1 MQTAPITAATNLHK
15 STHVPGDRSWLISAG
30 PFLNHVVQ
38 ILGNVQIFEMDA
50 FQSHRKTLT
59 YQRTCRQ
66 NSQLVYPII
75 FSNVPHFFCSP
86 LPYSRMVP
94 KLSGSKKSAQF
105 NFAKICTK
113 SAHFENLHISRKV
126 EFPRPACS
134 RIVHNHENVK
144 LQKHNLCFE
153 NNNYVLRMQP
163 APTTAATNLHKTIY
177 MLDQCKNV
185 QIFEMCRFC
194 AEFSKI
200 CTKYRGFWFI
210 VVQRLLKLSAIGV
223 DSLSFQNK

>member
-1 MQTAPITAATNLHK
+1 MFTSNADSSNNRCHK
-15 STHVPGDRSWLISAG
+15 SAQKYLC
-30 PFLNHVVQ
+30 FVQ

-66 NSQLVYPII
+66 ISQLVYPIL

-94 KLSGSKKSAQF
+94 QLSGSKKSAQF

-126 EFPRPACS
+126 ASWRPTCS
-134 RIVHNHENVK
+134 QIVRVE
-144 LQKHNLCFE
+144 
-153 NNNYVLRMQP
+153 
-163 APTTAATNLHKTIY
+163 
-177 MLDQCKNV
+177 KNV
-185 QIFEMCRFC
+185 NQH
-194 AEFSKI
+194 
-200 CTKYRGFWFI
+200 GQQFWFEKNDCLLQSPTAPI
-210 VVQRLLKLSAIGV
+210 TGATRLLKTSMFCA
-223 DSLSFQNK
+223 DF